1 MIEIIIQSESIM
13 RTIRHIS
20 IFSLIALCFVSLA
33 AGQSAP
39 LTGLDEYIEKARQ
52 DWKIP
57 GMAVAVI
64 KDDKIVYAKGFG
76 VRKLGDPAPVDEKT
90 LFAIGSSSKAFTSAS
105 LAILVDEG
113 KIKWDDPVTK
123 YLPEFELYD
132 PYVTRELTIRDL
144 LTHRSGLERGDF
156 HWYGTDNSRDEI
168 LRYCRKR
175 R

>member
-90 LFAIGSSSKAFTSAS
+90 LFAKARSNGT
-105 LAILVDEG
+105 
-113 KIKWDDPVTK
+113 
-123 YLPEFELYD
+123 
-132 PYVTRELTIRDL
+132 TR
-144 LTHRSGLERGDF
+144 
-156 HWYGTDNSRDEI
+156 
-168 LRYCRKR
+168 
-175 R
+175 

>member
-1 MIEIIIQSESIM
+1 M

-33 AGQSAP
+33 AAQSAP
-39 LTGLDEYIEKARQ
+39 LAGLDEYIEKARQ
-52 DWKIP
+52 EWKIP
-57 GMAVAVI
+57 GMSVAII

-76 VRKLGDPAPVDEKT
+76 VRKLGDPTPVDEKT

-113 KIKWDDPVTK
+113 KLKWDDPVTK

-144 LTHRSGLERGDF
+144 
-156 HWYGTDNSRDEI
+156 
-168 LRYCRKR
+168 
-175 R
+175 